1 MEKITPSVIAV
12 AAAISAIG
20 AGVVALTL
28 PSMAEGARNSCHA
41 LEKKAVSSLVS
52 LTKREDGVDLNDGFG
67 TIFLTVMNAAVEQSQ
82 GSLARTKAQQITTA
96 IPADA
101 ICSARWWVASLGGGD
116 ALANEVR
123 NEAAKAFDQA
133 DFDF

>member
-20 AGVVALTL
+20 AGVVALSL

-52 LTKREDGVDLNDGFG
+52 LTRREDGVDLNDGFG

-82 GSLARTKAQQITTA
+82 GSLARAKAQQVTTA
-96 IPADA
+96 LPADVT
-101 ICSARWWVASLGGGD
+101 CSARWWVASLGGGD

-123 NEAAKAFDQA
+123 TEAAKAFDQA

>member
-1 MEKITPSVIAV
+1 MEKITPPVIAV

-20 AGVVALTL
+20 AGVVALSL
-28 PSMAEGARNSCHA
+28 PSMAEGTDNSCHA
-41 LEKKAVSSLVS
+41 LERKAVSSLVS

-82 GSLARTKAQQITTA
+82 GSLARAKAQQVSTA
-96 IPADA
+96 IPTEVA
-101 ICSARWWVASLGGGD
+101 CSARWWVASLGGGD

-123 NEAAKAFDQA
+123 AEAAKAFDQA

>member
-1 MEKITPSVIAV
+1 MKITTVQRNIAITAASIFGISFAALSLPSV
-12 AAAISAIG
+12 
-20 AGVVALTL
+20 
-28 PSMAEGARNSCHA
+28 AEGTRNSCHA

-67 TIFLTVMNAAVEQSQ
+67 TIFLTVMNAAVEQSG
-82 GSLARTKAQQITTA
+82 GSLARAKAQQITTA
-96 IPADA
+96 IPADFT
-101 ICSARWWVASLGGGD
+101 CSARWWVASLGGGD

-133 DFDF
+133 NFDF

>member
-41 LEKKAVSSLVS
+41 LERKAVSSLVS

-82 GSLARTKAQQITTA
+82 GSLARAKAQQITTA
-96 IPADA
+96 IPADVT
-101 ICSARWWVASLGGGD
+101 CSARWWVASLGGGD
-116 ALANEVR
+116 SLANEVR
-123 NEAAKAFDQA
+123 DSAAKAFDQA
-133 DFDF
+133 DFNF